1 MPSVC
6 WIVLLNFERNTVD
19 VMSGQGF
26 VGVPSYR
33 FSREHRI
40 PDCVSGTAPRTLL
53 DAFKQGYY
61 RNALLIS
68 EHVTPGVEDIIRRVL
83 SVFSISRTNV
93 EAFVFSD
100 PAIQAACLGSGSDS
114 AAICVSSGAV
124 ESLEADELA
133 FVIGHEVGH
142 FILNHTKQYSEAI
155 QRSPEFFECRRY
167 QEISAD
173 RYGLV
178 AAGSVDSAM
187 RAIIKTAS
195 GLSARHLQF
204 SVQRFARQF
213 SKSTSQHSDATYTTH
228 PDMPTRARGL
238 LRFDP
243 IKNDPN
249 LADKLQEV
257 DIKIGKDLD
266 KISNHHFIAIK
277 RDLRSR
283 IITWSVL
290 ERLSESGRFTPG
302 MKIAFSEAAGGRN
315 LERVVKLL
323 ESESPEYIRSLA
335 GPKKSECQSEVLGML
350 PFSAAD
356 FMVTVE
362 RDVDAILEQ

>member
-1 MPSVC
+1 M
-6 WIVLLNFERNTVD
+6 LNSEGNTVD
-19 VMSGQGF
+19 LMSGHGF
-26 VGVPSYR
+26 EGVQSYR
-33 FSREHRI
+33 FSRELRI
-40 PDCVSGTAPRTLL
+40 PDLVSGTAPRTLL
-53 DAFKQGYY
+53 DAFKEGYY

-68 EHVTPGVEDIIRRVL
+68 EHVTPGVEDVIRHVL
-83 SVFSISRTNV
+83 SVFSISRANV

-100 PAIQAACLGSGSDS
+100 PVIQAACLGSGSDS

-133 FVIGHEVGH
+133 FVLGHEVGH

-195 GLSARHLQF
+195 GLSSRHLQF
-204 SVQRFARQF
+204 SVQRFAQQF
-213 SKSTSQHSDATYTTH
+213 SKSTSRYSDATYTTH
-228 PDMPTRARGL
+228 PDMPTRARAL

-243 IKNDPN
+243 IKNDPG
-249 LADKLQEV
+249 LASKLQEV

-277 RDLRSR
+277 KDLRSR
-283 IITWSVL
+283 VITWSVL
-290 ERLSESGRFTPG
+290 ERLSESGRVTPG
-302 MKIAFSEAAGGRN
+302 MKMAFREAAGGRN
-315 LERVVKLL
+315 LDRVLKLL
-323 ESESPEYIRSLA
+323 QSESPEYMLSLA
-335 GPKKSECQSEVLGML
+335 GPKKSECQSEVLSML

-356 FMVTVE
+356 FMAAAE
-362 RDVDAILEQ
+362 KDVDAILDQ

>member
-1 MPSVC
+1 
-6 WIVLLNFERNTVD
+6 
-19 VMSGQGF
+19 MSAQGF
-26 VGVPSYR
+26 GGVPSYR

-40 PDCVSGTAPRTLL
+40 PDRVSGTAPRTLL
-53 DAFKQGYY
+53 EAFKQGYY

-68 EHVTPGVEDIIRRVL
+68 EHVTPGVEDVIRHVL
-83 SVFSISRTNV
+83 SVFSISRENV

-100 PAIQAACLGSGSDS
+100 PGIQAACLGSGSDS

-195 GLSARHLQF
+195 GLSSRHLQF

-213 SKSTSQHSDATYTTH
+213 SKSTPRNSDATYTTH
-228 PDMPTRARGL
+228 PDMPTRARAL

-243 IKNDPN
+243 IKDDPE
-249 LADKLQEV
+249 LAGKLQDV
-257 DIKIGKDLD
+257 DKKIGKDLD
-266 KISNHHFIAIK
+266 KISNHHFIASK
-277 RDLRSR
+277 RDLYSR

-290 ERLSESGRFTPG
+290 ERLSEPGQFTPS
-302 MKIAFSEAAGGRN
+302 MKMAFTEAAGERN
-315 LERVVKLL
+315 LDRVVRLL
-323 ESESPEYIRSLA
+323 ESEAPEYIRSLA
-335 GPKKSECQSEVLGML
+335 APKKSECHSEVLGLL
-350 PFSAAD
+350 PFSAAE
-356 FMVTVE
+356 FMAAAE
-362 RDVDAILEQ
+362 KDVDAILGKVR